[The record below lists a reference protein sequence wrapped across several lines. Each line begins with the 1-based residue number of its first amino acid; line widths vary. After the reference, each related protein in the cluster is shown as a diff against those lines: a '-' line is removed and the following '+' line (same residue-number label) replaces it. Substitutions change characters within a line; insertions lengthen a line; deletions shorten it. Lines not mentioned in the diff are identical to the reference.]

1 MFLGCYD
8 SDHWRKNI
16 PTLAKSHRVYAI
28 DLLGYGF
35 SDKPDPKAL
44 PPNTLY
50 TFETWGRQ
58 VLDFLS
64 DVVNDRAFLI
74 CNSVGGTVIITSS
87 SILRLLVA
95 QSFLFTSL
103 PTACLIRYS
112 RVRGCSHGVTESA
125 GIDAD

>member
-1 MFLGCYD
+1 MVKGCYD

-28 DLLGYGF
+28 DLLGYGY

-74 CNSVGGTVIITSS
+74 CNSVGGTVITPS
-87 SILRLLVA
+87 SILRLPVA
-95 QSFLFTSL
+95 NLSGYTSL
-103 PTACLIRYS
+103 SIACLFRYS
-112 RVRGCSHGVTESA
+112 RVRGRPHGVTEGA
-125 GIDAD
+125 GIVAD